1 MHQETIVGDKN
12 ITGRPIESAKPGPFC
27 LSEIEP
33 PTKEYIWAGPRHPR
47 THVADVQLGLHVGPK
62 QFQQRLSQ
70 MLLPK
75 SGISSSSWATLSGL
89 SGRGCT

>member
-62 QFQQRLSQ
+62 QFQHGANSEKILCNKKTRA
-70 MLLPK
+70 MKPYEDK
-75 SGISSSSWATLSGL
+75 AKF
-89 SGRGCT
+89 